1 MKAYLVDDEQPCL
14 DDLSW
19 QLSHYPDIE
28 LAGAYKN
35 SVRALEAIE
44 NDRPDVVFLDIDM
57 PRMSGLELAH
67 SIQAR
72 HTGVIIVFVTAYA
85 GYALDAY
92 KAYPLD
98 FLVKPVLEEQLE
110 QTVSHLR
117 QQHTLLHPQEEKH
130 IGLNIKCFGSFEVNA
145 PCEARFPTRR
155 VKELLLYLIGRNG
168 VAATRDELLCA
179 LFAGRNDQNA
189 LNNLYVTL
197 SRLKTLLDCWDASR
211 LSVRLTEDNALTI
224 APGVCDFTDFMAFA
238 GQNAAL
244 SEKNAEEAA
253 RALSLYRGP
262 YLEKET
268 YEWAAD
274 CAREAEAEYERVAL
288 GLAGCYA
295 AAGRAAEAE
304 SVLFALLTK
313 NPLSE
318 EGHRALLDLYMRT
331 GNRKAYLAGYEEY
344 ARVLKKEL
352 RLKPAAVYRSHYEAL
367 SR

>member
-19 QLSHYPDIE
+19 LLSRYPDIE

-35 SVRALEAIE
+35 SARALEAIE

-92 KAYPLD
+92 KVYPLD

-117 QQHTLLHPQEEKH
+117 QQHALLHPQEEKH
-130 IGLNIKCFGSFEVNA
+130 NGLNIRCFGPFEVNA

-238 GQNAAL
+238 ARNAAL

-253 RALSLYRGP
+253 RALSLYRGAVSGKGNLRMGRRLRAGGRSRIRARRVGAGRVLCGGGP
-262 YLEKET
+262 RRRSGKRPVRAAHEKPAVRGRT
-268 YEWAAD
+268 P
-274 CAREAEAEYERVAL
+274 
-288 GLAGCYA
+288 G
-295 AAGRAAEAE
+295 AAGF
-304 SVLFALLTK
+304 V
-313 NPLSE
+313 
-318 EGHRALLDLYMRT
+318 
-331 GNRKAYLAGYEEY
+331 Y
-344 ARVLKKEL
+344 AHGQPQGVSGRI
-352 RLKPAAVYRSHYEAL
+352 
-367 SR
+367 